1 MFLGMT
7 GSNRDNSR
15 AGDSEKIKEER
26 IYGKASAFSL
36 FYSRPDDI
44 IRAFVRRGEEG
55 TFKEILSE
63 LAKRRILYR
72 LVTQEELFKIT
83 ESEHHE
89 GICLVCRARNFD
101 SLPKFFK
108 ALDRERPKMPVLLL
122 DGISNPHNI
131 GGILRSAAFF
141 GVRFV
146 LLRSSGRIQ
155 LAGSLSRVSEGALEH
170 LIISRVSDLARLA
183 DDFRQ
188 RGYSFV
194 ISDVAGNE
202 SQKGKTASDI
212 KNINGSQFV
221 LVLGNERTGVSKE
234 IRELASMFMHIE
246 GTGAL
251 DSLNVSVAAGVFLDR
266 FFQRK
271 PN

>member
-1 MFLGMT
+1 MV
-7 GSNRDNSR
+7 GSDRDNNR
-15 AGDSEKIKEER
+15 AGDSSKIKEEK
-26 IYGKASAFSL
+26 IYGKASSLSL

-89 GICLVCRARNFD
+89 GICLVSRARNFD

-108 ALDRERPKMPVLLL
+108 ALDREKPEMPVLFL

-141 GVRFV
+141 GVRFI
-146 LLRSSGRIQ
+146 LLRSAGRIQ

-170 LIISRVSDLARLA
+170 LIISRVSDLDRIAEE
-183 DDFRQ
+183 FKQ
-188 RGYSFV
+188 RDYSFIV
-194 ISDVAGNE
+194 SDVAEPEGKKSETEE
-202 SQKGKTASDI
+202 SNSRHKSV
-212 KNINGSQFV
+212 F
-221 LVLGNERTGVSKE
+221 VLGNERTGVSKE
-234 IRELASMFMHIE
+234 VRGLASSFLHIA
-246 GTGAL
+246 GTGVL

-266 FFQRK
+266 FFQMK
-271 PN
+271 Q